1 MNLPALLTA
10 EVKRSWIEFKRYPVE
25 TVSTII
31 VLSMFFLGLV
41 LGARSIAGARGP
53 VTPEAAGGALVGFL
67 MWFYGIAA
75 VMGIAGD
82 VTREAQVGTLEQ
94 VYLSPFGPPLIL
106 IFRQIASLFVVTIMI
121 ACIAGI
127 GILATKA
134 KLEWN
139 LQQTVPLL
147 LITMVGLYGLG
158 LILGGMALVFKRI
171 QNLLMIVQFA
181 LLFVT
186 MAQVERTTG
195 ILRLFVSTFPL
206 SHGTGMIRTISLGK
220 TTLSKLISEGQVTI
234 LILSSILYLLIG
246 LAVYRILDS
255 SARKRGL
262 IGHY

>member
-10 EVKRSWIEFKRYPVE
+10 EIKRSIIEFKRYPVE
-25 TVSTII
+25 TISTVI

-41 LGARSIAGARGP
+41 LGARSIAGAHGP
-53 VTPEAAGGALVGFL
+53 MNPQVAGGALVGFL

-106 IFRQIASLFVVTIMI
+106 IFRQIASLAVVTAMI
-121 ACIAGI
+121 VCIAGI
-127 GILATKA
+127 CVLITKA
-134 KLEWN
+134 KVEWH

-147 LITMVGLYGLG
+147 LMTMVGLYGLG
-158 LILGGMALVFKRI
+158 LILGGLALVFKRI

-195 ILRLFVSTFPL
+195 ILRVFVSTFPL

-220 TTLSKLISEGQVTI
+220 TTLSKLVADGQVTI
-234 LILSSILYLLIG
+234 LILSSVLYLLVG
-246 LAVYRILDS
+246 LAIYRILDAA
-255 SARKRGL
+255 ARKRGL

>member
-10 EVKRSWIEFKRYPVE
+10 EVKRSWIEFRRYPVDA
-25 TVSTII
+25 VSTII

-41 LGARSIAGARGP
+41 LGARSIAGVRGP
-53 VTPEAAGGALVGFL
+53 MNPQVAGGALVGFL

-106 IFRQIASLFVVTIMI
+106 IFRQIASLIVVTIMI
-121 ACIAGI
+121 VGIAAI
-127 GILATKA
+127 CMLITKA
-134 KLEWN
+134 RLQWH
-139 LQQTVPLL
+139 LQQTIPLL
-147 LITMVGLYGLG
+147 LVTMVGLYGLG
-158 LILGGMALVFKRI
+158 LILGGLALVFKRV

-195 ILRLFVSTFPL
+195 ALRIFVATFPL
-206 SHGTGMIRTISLGK
+206 SQGTGMIRMISQGRTNLARLASNGD
-220 TTLSKLISEGQVTI
+220 VAI
-234 LILSSILYLLIG
+234 LIVSSLAYLLVG
-246 LAVYRILDS
+246 LTMYRILDA

-262 IGHY
+262 VGHY